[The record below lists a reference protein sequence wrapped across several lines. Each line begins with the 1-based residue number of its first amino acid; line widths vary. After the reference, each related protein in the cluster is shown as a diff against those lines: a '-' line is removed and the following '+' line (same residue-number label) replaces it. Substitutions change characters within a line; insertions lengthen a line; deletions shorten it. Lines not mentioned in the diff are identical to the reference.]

1 MDVLAYVPPASSG
14 RTPLN
19 VLVGSVS
26 VPLLAAF
33 AGMGL
38 VRLANGRPERLAGA
52 HAVRSARWALLLP
65 AVVVMTGDLL
75 GLDLWQSASPGVGI
89 GPAVVA
95 YLVGLAL
102 LAAVVVGL
110 TRWPRAAAD
119 LAALGLVGIGAHNV
133 IQSGFGRYLVVVHK
147 VGSPADRRRPSPS
160 RWLTMRRSSAG
171 SRGRCCWPWGSGCC
185 H

>member
-1 MDVLAYVPPASSG
+1 M
-14 RTPLN
+14 
-19 VLVGSVS
+19 S

-38 VRLANGRPERLAGA
+38 VRLANGRPARLAGTN
-52 HAVRSARWALLLP
+52 AVRSARWALLLP

-75 GLDLWQSASPGVGI
+75 GLDLWQSASPGTGI

-102 LAAVVVGL
+102 LAGVVVGL
-110 TRWPRAAAD
+110 TWWPRAAAD
-119 LAALGLVGIGAHNV
+119 LAALGLVGIGAYNV
-133 IQSGFGRYLVVVHK
+133 IQSGFGRYLVVVQK
-147 VGSPADRRRPSPS
+147 FGSPRGPAPSLPIDVVHHAS
-160 RWLTMRRSSAG
+160 VLG
-171 SRGRCCWPWGSGCC
+171 GIQGRCCWPWGSGCC